1 MFRLRGSK
9 ARKDLYVSRMEDALL
24 QYTPEQIQ
32 EQWGAMAVG
41 AAELRQALDATNC
54 GATAM
59 TLSKEAADLMVYLA
73 DGWLDYY
80 SDMGHDY
87 DEESKRTARSRAGI
101 SKRILEELYNQG
113 IAKVVMTPVK
123 L

>member
-1 MFRLRGSK
+1 MFKLRGSK
-9 ARKDLYVSRMEDALL
+9 ARQDLYINRLHDALL
-24 QYTPEQIQ
+24 YYTPEQIQ

-41 AAELRQALDATNC
+41 AAELREALDATNC

-123 L
+123 W

>member
-1 MFRLRGSK
+1 MFKLRGSK
-9 ARKDLYVSRMEDALL
+9 ARKDLYISRMEDALL

-32 EQWGAMAVG
+32 EQWGTMAVG
-41 AAELRQALDATNC
+41 AAELREALDATNC

-59 TLSKEAADLMVYLA
+59 TQ
-73 DGWLDYY
+73 
-80 SDMGHDY
+80 
-87 DEESKRTARSRAGI
+87 RTARSRAGI

>member
-9 ARKDLYVSRMEDALL
+9 ARADFYSNRLESGLLY
-24 QYTPEQIQ
+24 YTPEQMK
-32 EQWGAMAVG
+32 EQWGTMAVG
-41 AAELRQALDATNC
+41 AAELRATLDATNC

-59 TLSKEAADLMVYLA
+59 TLSKEAADVMVYLA

-80 SDMGHDY
+80 SDTGHDY

-101 SKRILEELYNQG
+101 SKRILEELYKQG
-113 IAKVVMTPVK
+113 IAKVVVTPVK
-123 L
+123 W

>member
-1 MFRLRGSK
+1 MFKLRGSK
-9 ARKDLYVSRMEDALL
+9 ARADLYINRLESGLL
-24 QYTPEQIQ
+24 CHTPEQMK
-32 EQWGAMAVG
+32 EQWSTSAVG
-41 AAELRQALDATNC
+41 AAELRTALDGTNC

-80 SDMGHDY
+80 SDIGHDY

-113 IAKVVMTPVK
+113 IAKVVMTPGR